1 MRGKVEGGGRPAGS
15 RIPPALRPKKNS
27 VFLSS
32 CNMTCLDNVESGAL
46 TEFGELQQRV
56 DQGKW
61 ITSTS
66 IRVELLTA
74 KIR

>member
-1 MRGKVEGGGRPAGS
+1 
-15 RIPPALRPKKNS
+15 
-27 VFLSS
+27 
-32 CNMTCLDNVESGAL
+32 MTCLDNVESGAL

-66 IRVELLTA
+66 IRAELLTA
-74 KIR
+74 KIRRGGGSQRAADSADRARGSGSQIHRIIGRWNPS